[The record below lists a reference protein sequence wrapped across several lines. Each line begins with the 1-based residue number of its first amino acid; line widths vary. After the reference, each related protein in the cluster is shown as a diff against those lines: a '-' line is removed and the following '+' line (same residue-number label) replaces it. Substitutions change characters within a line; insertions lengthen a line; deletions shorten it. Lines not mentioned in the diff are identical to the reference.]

1 MNANGVSATTGHPLG
16 VDGVVELA
24 QVERNGLIESR
35 HLGAA
40 VVVHG
45 AGDTPAVETV
55 RSFGDVDALVYPRSS
70 LKPFQA
76 ITVLRSGVSLEG
88 AQLVLA
94 SASHS
99 GSPEHVAV
107 VAQMLE
113 RVGLSENDLRCPLDW
128 PGDQD
133 AAAVARTSGEKR
145 RITMNCSGKHA
156 AFLMA
161 CVQNGWPIS
170 SYLDPTHPLQVAVR
184 ATIEEFLGE
193 PVGHVGV
200 DGCGAPLFAVS
211 LRGLATAFSRLA
223 RGLNAQGPDEDAA
236 RIIAAILANGWA
248 IDGSGRANTTVIDEL
263 GLVCKGGAE
272 GVIAVGAADGTA
284 VALKSL
290 DGSHRVT
297 SLVALQLLADAGTI
311 PQADAD
317 RVSAL
322 VTEKV
327 LGGGKPVGDIRT
339 AF

>member
-1 MNANGVSATTGHPLG
+1 MSVKGHPLG
-16 VDGVVELA
+16 VEGVVELA

-40 VVVHG
+40 VVVRASG
-45 AGDTPAVETV
+45 ESSVVETA
-55 RSFGDVDALVYPRSS
+55 RTLGDVEALVYPRSS

-99 GSPEHVAV
+99 GTPAHVEV
-107 VAQMLE
+107 VAAMLA
-113 RVGLSENDLRCPLDW
+113 SADLTEDDLQCPLDW
-128 PGDQD
+128 PGDPD
-133 AAAVARTSGEKR
+133 AAAIARTSGQKR

-156 AFLMA
+156 SFLLA
-161 CVQNGWPIS
+161 CVHNGWPTS
-170 SYLDPTHPLQVAVR
+170 TYLDPQHPLQLAIC

-211 LRGLATAFSRLA
+211 LRGLVTSFSRLA
-223 RGLNAQGPDEDAA
+223 RGLNATGPDADAA
-236 RIIAAILANGWA
+236 RISAAIRANAWA
-248 IDGSGRANTTVIDEL
+248 IDGPGRANTTVIDEL

-272 GVIAVGAADGTA
+272 GVIAMGAADGTA

-290 DGSHRVT
+290 DGSHRIT
-297 SLVALQLLADAGTI
+297 SLVALTLLAEAGVISLDDA
-311 PQADAD
+311 Q

-322 VTEKV
+322 VTDKV